1 MRMKSLVL
9 AGLGAAGI
17 ALAATSVQAAP
28 AGGLLAAV
36 DRSAERV
43 SPVENVTWYGR
54 RHCHWHYGER
64 HCWYGPRYRWHG
76 YYYPRWRGYGYYD
89 YPYRYHYGYR
99 HGWY

>member
-9 AGLGAAGI
+9 AGLGGAGI

-28 AGGLLAAV
+28 AGGMLAAV

-54 RHCHWHYGER
+54 RHCHYGYR
-64 HCWYGPRYRWHG
+64 HC
-76 YYYPRWRGYGYYD
+76 YGYYPYRTWD
-89 YPYRYHYGYR
+89 YGYYRPYRHYYGYGYPYRYHYGYR
-99 HGWY
+99 RGWY

>member
-28 AGGLLAAV
+28 AGGMLAAV

-54 RHCHWHYGER
+54 RHCHYGYR
-64 HCWYGPRYRWHG
+64 HC
-76 YYYPRWRGYGYYD
+76 YGYYPYRTWD
-89 YPYRYHYGYR
+89 YRYYRPYRHYYGYGYPYRYHYGYR
-99 HGWY
+99 RGWY

>member
-1 MRMKSLVL
+1 MKSLVL

-17 ALAATSVQAAP
+17 TLAATSLQAAP

-54 RHCHWHYGER
+54 RHCHWHYG
-64 HCWYGPRYRWHG
+64 YRYCHG
-76 YYYPRWRGYGYYD
+76 YYPYRRWDYGYYRPHHRYGYYD
-89 YPYRYHYGYR
+89 HYGYWRPYRYG